1 MSTVLFSINPGD
13 TLENV
18 TIASGPAITT
28 KNIEL
33 NVDLG
38 NDVTDNNAAS
48 TPRPIKK
55 SEVIE
60 ALNKIMQ
67 AVYKDVTYFID

>member
-1 MSTVLFSINPGD
+1 MATVLFSINPGD
-13 TLENV
+13 TLEQI
-18 TIASGPAITT
+18 TIASGAGITT

-33 NVDLG
+33 QVDLG
-38 NDVTDNNAAS
+38 NDITDNNAAA

-60 ALNKIMQ
+60 ALNKIRQ

>member
-1 MSTVLFSINPGD
+1 MSTVLFSINPGNAVED
-13 TLENV
+13 I
-18 TIASGPAITT
+18 TIAVGPAITT

-38 NDVTDNNAAS
+38 NDVTDGNAAS
-48 TPRPIKK
+48 SPRAIKK

-60 ALNKIMQ
+60 ALNKIRQ

>member
-1 MSTVLFSINPGD
+1 MATVLFSINPGD
-13 TLENV
+13 ALENI
-18 TIASGPAITT
+18 TIATGPAITT

-38 NDVTDNNAAS
+38 ADVVDANS
-48 TPRPIKK
+48 TTNPRPIKK

-60 ALNKIMQ
+60 ALNKLMQ

>member
-1 MSTVLFSINPGD
+1 MATVLFSINPGD
-13 TLENV
+13 ALESI

-38 NDVTDNNAAS
+38 NDVTDGSAAVS
-48 TPRPIKK
+48 PRPIKK

-60 ALNKIMQ
+60 ALNKLQQ
-67 AVYKDVTYFID
+67 AVLRDVTFLID